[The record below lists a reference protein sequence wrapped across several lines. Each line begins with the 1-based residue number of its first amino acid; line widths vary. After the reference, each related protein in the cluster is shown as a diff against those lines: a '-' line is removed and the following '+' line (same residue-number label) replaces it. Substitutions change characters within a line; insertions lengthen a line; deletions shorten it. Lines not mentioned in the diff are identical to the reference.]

1 MTALAWL
8 DGHVAPLAE
17 TRVAVEDRGYLFADG
32 VYEVIRAYGG
42 RLFAADDHLAR
53 LARSAAGIELPL
65 PFEAARFGAIAEDLL
80 ARTGFADAEV
90 YMQVTRGVARRHHLF
105 PANTPASALVWVQ
118 ALRPIDPALRA
129 SGVEVVTLPDERWAR
144 CNLKTISLLA
154 NVLAKEQARRL
165 GAYEALLVRDGMVTE
180 GTSCNMFLVVDG
192 KLVTSRADHRI
203 LQGITRDRLIAAA
216 AARGLACEERDV
228 HVVELEQ
235 ASEAFLTSTMM
246 ELMPVA
252 SLNGRALGAGAPGP
266 VTRQMLAIF
275 ADHVAHDTASV
286 GA

>member
-8 DGHVAPLAE
+8 DGRVAPLAE

-53 LARSAAGIELPL
+53 LGRSAAGVELAL
-65 PFEAARFGAIAEDLL
+65 PFEAARFAAIAEDLL
-80 ARTGFADAEV
+80 ARSGVADAEV
-90 YMQVTRGVARRHHLF
+90 YIQVTRGVARRHHLF
-105 PANTPASALVWVQ
+105 PADTPPSALVWVQ
-118 ALRPIDPALRA
+118 ALRPIDPALKA
-129 SGVEVVTLPDERWAR
+129 AGVQAVTLPDERWAR
-144 CNLKTISLLA
+144 CHLKTISLLA

-165 GAYEALLVRDGMVTE
+165 GAYEALLVRDGIVTE
-180 GTSCNMFLVVDG
+180 GTSCNVFFVLDG
-192 KLVTSRADHRI
+192 ELVTPRADHRI
-203 LQGITRDRLIAAA
+203 LRGITRDRLIAAA
-216 AARGLACEERDV
+216 AASGIGCAERDV
-228 HVVELEQ
+228 PFVALER

-252 SLNGRALGAGAPGP
+252 SLNGRALGDPAPGP
-266 VTRQMLAIF
+266 VTRRLLAIF
-275 ADHVAHDTASV
+275 ADHVARDTAAV